1 MIHSID
7 SYSNP
12 DLCNVMDSF
21 SAISATFKLAEFCL
35 ALKEVNSE
43 NLVFLKLIA
52 RVRKDLEE
60 ASRERRE
67 KETALKSGLPG
78 NMDWIDGAI
87 LDVRSALNDIGIF
100 IERPRIDVEEGKSVS
115 LKHRFEWVLMNHQKF
130 VSRQLLL
137 ATCHQSLLAAIAT
150 MKSIPACS
158 QPSRLVAPEPEQIR
172 MLPSPSR
179 RRPPKRDLRISERPI
194 VPSSDEEGAFC
205 ASPTPPSLSPS
216 PVEAGAGFELN
227 QNYLQE
233 APFDPSQ
240 PTPQI
245 HEPPPSYSASWLPV
259 IRPMS
264 ISLDEILFSGKHDEV
279 EALAAAADALD
290 AQGGGFPAVSEMV
303 DSLRRTATLERN
315 RRATT
320 RIQSAAEGESKT

>member
-1 MIHSID
+1 
-7 SYSNP
+7 
-12 DLCNVMDSF
+12 MDYGVF
-21 SAISATFKLAEFCL
+21 SAISTTFKLAEFCL

-67 KETALKSGLPG
+67 KEPVLKSSLPG
-78 NMDWIDGAI
+78 NMEWIDGAI
-87 LDVRSALNDIGIF
+87 LDVRSALNDIGTF
-100 IERPRIDVEEGKSVS
+100 IERPRIDVEEGKPVS

-137 ATCHQSLLAAIAT
+137 ATCHQSLLVAITT

-158 QPSRLVAPEPEQIR
+158 QPSLVAPEPEQIK

-179 RRPPKRDLRISERPI
+179 RRPSKRDMGIFERPI

-205 ASPTPPSLSPS
+205 ASLTPPSLSPS
-216 PVEAGAGFELN
+216 PVEAGEGFELN

-233 APFDPSQ
+233 AP
-240 PTPQI
+240 I

-259 IRPMS
+259 IQPMS
-264 ISLDEILFSGKHDEV
+264 ISLDEILLSGKHDEV

-315 RRATT
+315 RRVTT
-320 RIQSAAEGESKT
+320 RVHSAVKGESKI